1 MIIKRI
7 VVPVDFS
14 RPSLKALEYAI
25 EFGRLHKAELIV
37 VYVIEPM
44 NYAVPRLLPEPT
56 VLLEDQR
63 RVAAKSLSRLEAGI
77 RKRYPNC
84 RTEVH
89 FGVVYQTIIEV
100 AKRLK
105 ADLIVIATLGRTG
118 LSHLMIG
125 SVAERVVR
133 GATCPVLTVRAV
145 APKLPTGKTR
155 RASDPH
161 KAASRRPR
169 TS

>member
-25 EFGRLHKAELIV
+25 EFGRQHKAELIV

-56 VLLEDQR
+56 ALLEEQR
-63 RVAAKSLSRLEAGI
+63 KVAAKSLSHLEARI
-77 RKRYPNC
+77 KKRYPNC

-89 FGVVYQTIIEV
+89 FGVVYQRIIEL
-100 AKRLK
+100 AKSLK
-105 ADLIVIATLGRTG
+105 ADLIVIATHGRTG
-118 LSHLMIG
+118 LSHMMIG
-125 SVAERVVR
+125 SVAEKVVR
-133 GATCPVLTVRAV
+133 KAPCSVLVV
-145 APKLPTGKTR
+145 KHPTQKFR
-155 RASDPH
+155 MP
-161 KAASRRPR
+161 
-169 TS
+169 